1 MRQIARSMALLLCAL
16 TAFNTALAS
25 GAAPRGF
32 AAAWAKVARA
42 FREAAQAEGTVG
54 ASLYVLHDGEL
65 LRAEHFGK
73 ADLESNR
80 AVDADTIYHWASI
93 TKTLTAVAVMQLR
106 DRGRLSLE
114 DPITRYLP
122 EVRAVHNPY
131 GSMDEITL
139 RHLITHS
146 AGFRAPTFPWRGSE
160 PWKPHE
166 PAHWSQVA
174 AMMPYTQ
181 IHFAPGSKSSY
192 SNLGISM
199 LGRVIEIVT
208 GEDIEVYLTKNILM
222 PLGMTRSYFD
232 NTPYYLLEHKSNNYF
247 VRDGEP
253 QAQGLDLDTGATV
266 ANGGLNGPVS
276 DMAKWLSFWVGAGD
290 ARRNE
295 MVLARASL
303 EEMWRP
309 VHRIE
314 AGDGLDQHMGMA
326 FFIVDRDVGGQTRRY
341 VGHTGGQK
349 AFNDFVY
356 VDPQTGVAV
365 IFANNTR
372 NLDIK
377 RANVFREMRAAM
389 FDEIMPLFAE

>member
-54 ASLYVLHDGEL
+54 AGLYVLHDGEL

-139 RHLITHS
+139 RH
-146 AGFRAPTFPWRGSE
+146 
-160 PWKPHE
+160 
-166 PAHWSQVA
+166 
-174 AMMPYTQ
+174 
-181 IHFAPGSKSSY
+181 
-192 SNLGISM
+192 
-199 LGRVIEIVT
+199 
-208 GEDIEVYLTKNILM
+208 
-222 PLGMTRSYFD
+222 
-232 NTPYYLLEHKSNNYF
+232 
-247 VRDGEP
+247 
-253 QAQGLDLDTGATV
+253 
-266 ANGGLNGPVS
+266 
-276 DMAKWLSFWVGAGD
+276 
-290 ARRNE
+290 
-295 MVLARASL
+295 
-303 EEMWRP
+303 
-309 VHRIE
+309 
-314 AGDGLDQHMGMA
+314 
-326 FFIVDRDVGGQTRRY
+326 
-341 VGHTGGQK
+341 
-349 AFNDFVY
+349 
-356 VDPQTGVAV
+356 
-365 IFANNTR
+365 
-372 NLDIK
+372 
-377 RANVFREMRAAM
+377 
-389 FDEIMPLFAE
+389 